1 MRNQT
6 VRGKA
11 VRRKVATGKAA
22 TTDSE
27 KLLIIRAL
35 FIVVYNHEGSL
46 LPFAVEFFH
55 LLSDILEGTRAEDL
69 ELTMLDKD
77 TLLRTMRELTQKD

>member
-1 MRNQT
+1 MRNKT
-6 VRGKA
+6 VRGKTL
-11 VRRKVATGKAA
+11 RKKVVTGKAA

-35 FIVVYNHEGSL
+35 FIVVYNREESL

-55 LLSDILEGTRAEDL
+55 LLSEILEGTHAEDL
-69 ELTMLDKD
+69 QLTLLDRE